1 MENAHA
7 KPATT
12 DSGSDPQQS
21 LPLLT
26 DSHKTSAIRFIFMA
40 IMAVSMGQTVVFAIL
55 APLGREAGLVELQIG
70 AIITCSSITF
80 SLFSPIWGRAS
91 DRLGRKLVMIIG
103 LLGYT
108 FGTLIFASAFMA
120 GFAGWLTGTLLFVSL
135 VAARVLQAIVMSATS
150 PAATAYISDITSFS
164 ERTSSLGKIGAAHNV
179 GTIMGPAIASLAFLG
194 LLMPLYAAATFTLVG
209 ALLIFFKLPSLPP
222 QPQVHGEKKRRLSYF
237 DRRIFPFMLIGVS
250 MFTGFAIVQQTLG
263 YYVQDVLNL
272 SAEYTMQRVGAIMMA
287 SAFASLFSQ
296 WVLVQRLKW
305 QPTRLMRLGLCSMLV
320 GFTGLIFSHDFWHF
334 MVGMPFVGLGM
345 GMAAPGFI
353 SAASMAVEP
362 KEQGAVAGLTSAGPA
377 LGFIVGPTA
386 GAALYQVSNHL
397 PYTVTAALFVP
408 LILFAL
414 FKLK

>member
-1 MENAHA
+1 MTA
-7 KPATT
+7 
-12 DSGSDPQQS
+12 
-21 LPLLT
+21 PLL
-26 DSHKTSAIRFIFMA
+26 SEAHKNTAIRFIFMA

-80 SLFSPIWGRAS
+80 SFFSPIWGRAS
-91 DRLGRKLVMIIG
+91 DRWGRKRVMIVG

-108 FGTLIFASAFMA
+108 AGTLVFASVFMA
-120 GFAGWLTGTLLFVSL
+120 GFAGWLSGTLLFASL

-150 PAATAYISDITSFS
+150 PAATAYISDVTTFA
-164 ERTSSLGKIGAAHNV
+164 ERTGSLGKIGAAHNV

-194 LLMPLYAAATFTLVG
+194 LLMPLYAAAGVTLVA
-209 ALLIFFKLPSLPP
+209 ALLIHRNLPSLPP
-222 QPQVHGEKKRRLSYF
+222 QHVYGEKKRRLSYF
-237 DRRIFPFMLIGVS
+237 DQRIFPFMLIGVS

-263 YYVQDVLNL
+263 YYVQDVLAL

-287 SAFASLFSQ
+287 SAIASLFSQ

-305 QPTRLMRLGLCSMLV
+305 QPSRLMRLGLFSMLV
-320 GFTGLIFSHDFWHF
+320 GFTGLIFSSVFWHF
-334 MVGMPFVGLGM
+334 MLGMSFVGLGM

-353 SAASMAVEP
+353 AAASMAVEP

-377 LGFIVGPTA
+377 LGFIIGPTA
-386 GAALYQVSNHL
+386 GAALYHLDGHL
-397 PYTVTAALFVP
+397 PYTVTAVLFVP
-408 LILFAL
+408 LILFAV